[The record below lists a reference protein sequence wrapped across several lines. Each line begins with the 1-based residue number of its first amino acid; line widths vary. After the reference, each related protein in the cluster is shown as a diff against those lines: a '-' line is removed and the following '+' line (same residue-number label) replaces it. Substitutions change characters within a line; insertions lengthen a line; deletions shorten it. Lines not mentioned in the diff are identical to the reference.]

1 MIVTQLDTIRHEAE
15 NPSGNMNRTLRIAVW
30 EDETMKA
37 FKTNC
42 RMKTFLIL
50 SASTATIVIA
60 PMASAQTA
68 EDENTDFEIVVT
80 AQKRE
85 QNLQDV
91 PIPIQVVSDEFIN
104 DLAADNISD
113 ISRFIPGL
121 EVSAGSPTQPSYK
134 IRGVQTSDFGVGTDP
149 AVGVYVDGIYSAR
162 SGAAVLSFG
171 DIERIEVLKGP
182 QGTLFGRN
190 SAAGAVSIITKKPVD
205 RFEGKLQA
213 RLGNYAK
220 KRIEG
225 LLNVPIG
232 DNLALRVNGLY
243 NKRNGLFRDA
253 ATGERLNRENNW
265 AARAALRWEISSDT
279 DATLTWTHDNLD
291 QDARP
296 AIGIVSIPP
305 APGQP
310 PVPSVPADYL
320 NPFKVPIFNDVID
333 NHETRNLD
341 ETSLTINHDFG
352 DIAFSSISSWRKF
365 RTENREDEDGTNRV
379 DLYFDTNNR
388 ERNESWYQ
396 ELRLA
401 GETGAFNWIVGTSY
415 FNEKAQ
421 QVSDTFTF
429 TDTVNTTLG
438 NVGLGTPFTDLE
450 NGLLIPL
457 GVPAT
462 LLGHGWREAMFNE
475 GKFKAFAAYADVI
488 WAVSDRLKL
497 TVGGRYTKD
506 KKRFQWLNGPREA
519 PTLDATL
526 QSLAAQGILGLAG
539 VTPADFQFDLVFDQ
553 SPLAGIGC
561 DNGGTVTEGAPCV
574 LKRSYSNFSPRV
586 VVDYKVADD
595 ILLYASFTK
604 GYKAGGFNSVQ
615 IASEFK
621 NEDVTNFEFGVKSQ
635 FREAH
640 LILNLSGFRYVYKNK
655 QSIRLG
661 LPAGSSIPQ
670 YLVETS
676 DDQAW
681 GADFELNWNPVKPL
695 RLFAN
700 TQYIDSTFK
709 KRVLANNLDLSGQP
723 TGEPKLSTAFG
734 ARYEHIFEGG
744 SRLAFQA
751 AHSYRGRTRQ
761 NDDSIAQGAL
771 SATTA
776 FKTGSIQNRTDLR
789 LSWTSKDER
798 FEFGLYGNNVF
809 NNRYVSVNNLTKDT
823 LGTPFVSISEPVFWG
838 GDVTVKF

>member
-1 MIVTQLDTIRHEAE
+1 M
-15 NPSGNMNRTLRIAVW
+15 TLS
-30 EDETMKA
+30 
-37 FKTNC
+37 KTNF
-42 RMKTFLIL
+42 RMRTIL
-50 SASTATIVIA
+50 SLSISTAAVVASPIA
-60 PMASAQTA
+60 AAQTA
-68 EDENTDFEIVVT
+68 EEESAESEIVVT

-91 PIPIQVVSDEFIN
+91 PIPIQVVSAKFID

-113 ISRFIPGL
+113 ISKFIPGL

-134 IRGVQTSDFGVGTDP
+134 IRGIQTSDFGVGTDP

-205 RFEGKLQA
+205 RFEGQVQA
-213 RLGNYAK
+213 RLGNYGK

-225 LLNVPIG
+225 LLNVPLG

-253 ATGERLNRENNW
+253 ATGNRLSRENNW
-265 AARAALRWEISSDT
+265 AARAALRWEISGDT

-305 APGQP
+305 APGRP
-310 PVPSVPADYL
+310 PVPSVPANYL
-320 NPFKVPIFNDVID
+320 DPFTTPIFNDVID
-333 NHETRNLD
+333 NHETRDLD
-341 ETSLTINHDFG
+341 EVSLTITHDFG
-352 DIAFSSISSWRKF
+352 DVSLSSISAWRKF
-365 RTENREDEDGTNRV
+365 RTENREDEDGTNRI

-388 ERNESWYQ
+388 EHNESWYQ

-415 FNEKAQ
+415 FDERAQ

-438 NVGLGTPFTDLE
+438 NIGFGTPFTDLE
-450 NGLLIPL
+450 DGLLIPL

-462 LLGHGWREAMFNE
+462 LLGHGWREAMFND
-475 GKFKAFAAYADVI
+475 GKFSAFAAYADVI
-488 WAVSDRLKL
+488 WAVNDRLNL

-506 KKRFQWLNGPREA
+506 KKKFQWLNGPRQA
-519 PTLDATL
+519 QSLDTTL
-526 QSLAAQGILGLAG
+526 QTLANQGILGLAG

-553 SPLAGIGC
+553 SSLAGIAC
-561 DNGGTVTEGAPCV
+561 DNGVNVAEGVPCV
-574 LKRSYSNFSPRV
+574 LDRSYSNFSPRV

-595 ILLYASFTK
+595 ILLFASFAK

-635 FREAH
+635 FRDAH
-640 LILNLSGFRYVYKNK
+640 LTLNLSGFRYVYKNK

-661 LPAGSSIPQ
+661 IPAGSSIPQ

-695 RLFAN
+695 KVFAN
-700 TQYIDSTFK
+700 AQFIDSTFK
-709 KRVLANNLDLSGQP
+709 KRVLANGLDLSGQP
-723 TGEPKLSTAFG
+723 TGEPTFSTAFG
-734 ARYEHIFEGG
+734 ARYEHEFAGG
-744 SRLAFQA
+744 SRLAFQV
-751 AHSYRGRTRQ
+751 AHSYRGKTRE

-771 SATTA
+771 SATPA
-776 FKTGSIQNRTDLR
+776 FETGTVQNRTDVR
-789 LSWTSKDER
+789 MSWTSQDEK
-798 FEFGLYGNNVF
+798 FEVGLFGNNIF
-809 NNRYVSVNNLTKDT
+809 NNRYVSLNNLTKDT
-823 LGTPFVSISEPVFWG
+823 LGTPFVSISEPAFWG
-838 GDVTVKF
+838 GDVKFRF